1 MPGRRQAREAAL
13 QLLYQRDANPD
24 IKPQVARDML
34 EELVNF
40 QPLRDLA
47 WQLYVGTA
55 SELPAID
62 KRLQDVA
69 HNWRL
74 SRMAMT
80 DRNILRMGL
89 YEMTTIGTPAAVVL
103 DECIEL
109 ARQYGNAQSG
119 QFVNGILDKLM
130 PGGSQPDLA
139 AEEPAEVP
147 AEPSSSMTLE

>member
-34 EELVNF
+34 EELINF

-109 ARQYGNAQSG
+109 ARLYGNAQSG

-130 PGGSQPDLA
+130 PGGSQTVLTG
-139 AEEPAEVP
+139 EEPAEVP
-147 AEPSSSMTLE
+147 AQPSSSMTLE